1 MSNHSK
7 QLPPNKNDVL
17 SWIIEYQQD
26 PNEEIK
32 ERLVLHYRDLVQSL
46 ARKFSRN
53 QDQYEDLAQVGM
65 IGLIGALSR
74 FDTSIGRTFESFAVP
89 TIVGEIKRYLRDK
102 TWSVHVPRR
111 IKELGPKIKK
121 SLEEL
126 TNQLQRSPRPDEIAE
141 YLGTTTEE
149 VLETLEMSKSYQAL
163 SVDSSIEADQE
174 GGTMTL
180 LDIVGEQD
188 AGFDQVN
195 QRMLLDK
202 AFHVLSEREKLILHL
217 TFFKGLSQQETGEKL
232 EISQMHVSRLQRK
245 ALQKLKAALKEE
257 NSELIK

>member
-1 MSNHSK
+1 MSHHSK
-7 QLPPNKNDVL
+7 QPHHNKEDVL
-17 SWIIEYQQD
+17 TWIGEYQQN
-26 PNEEIK
+26 PTEEIK
-32 ERLVLHYRDLVQSL
+32 TKLVLHYEDLVYSL
-46 ARKFSRN
+46 ARKFSRS

-74 FDTSIGRTFESFAVP
+74 FDISIGRTFESFAVP

-121 SLEEL
+121 TLEEL
-126 TNQLQRSPRPDEIAE
+126 TNQLQRSPTPDEIGQ
-141 YLGTTTEE
+141 YLGISTEE

-180 LDIVGEQD
+180 LDIMGEPD
-188 AGFDQVN
+188 DGFDQVN
-195 QRMLLDK
+195 QRLLLNK
-202 AFHVLSEREKLILHL
+202 AFKVLTEREKLILHL

-232 EISQMHVSRLQRK
+232 NISQMHVSRLQRK
-245 ALQKLKAALKEE
+245 ALQKLKAALKVEY
-257 NSELIK
+257 SEQIK

>member
-17 SWIIEYQQD
+17 CWIVEYQQN

-202 AFHVLSEREKLILHL
+202 AFTVLSEREKLILHL